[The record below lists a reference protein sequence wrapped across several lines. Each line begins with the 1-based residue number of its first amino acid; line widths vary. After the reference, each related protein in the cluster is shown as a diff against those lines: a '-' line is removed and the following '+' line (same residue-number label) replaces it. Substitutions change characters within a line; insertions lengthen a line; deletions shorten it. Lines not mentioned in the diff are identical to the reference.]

1 MTRYHS
7 IRCSIFPRSDYDIPT
22 YDWLARKVGWCSCPN
37 GSVLRAATA
46 PLACRPSGYRVYDHE
61 AVARL
66 RFIRNAK
73 ALGFTLREIGELL
86 SLRVNGRAR
95 CGDVQRKTEAKL
107 HGVEAKLTDLQALA
121 RALRGLIRMCQAGQP
136 IDRCQ
141 ILHHIEREQPASHQS
156 QKRRTS

>member
-1 MTRYHS
+1 MTSQRT
-7 IRCSIFPRSDYDIPT
+7 IG
-22 YDWLARKVGWCSCPN
+22 WLAKSAGVHVQTVRYYERQQLLSPVG
-37 GSVLRAATA
+37 R
-46 PLACRPSGYRVYDHE
+46 
-61 AVARL
+61 

-95 CGDVQRKTEAKL
+95 CGDVQRKAEAKL

-121 RALRGLIRMCQAGQP
+121 CALRGLIRMCQAGQP

-141 ILHHIEREQPASHQS
+141 ILRQMEREQPASQQS

>member
-1 MTRYHS
+1 MTPQRT
-7 IRCSIFPRSDYDIPT
+7 IG
-22 YDWLARKVGWCSCPN
+22 WLAKSAGVHVQTIRYYERQQLLSPGGRRS
-37 GSVLRAATA
+37 
-46 PLACRPSGYRVYDHE
+46 SGYRVYGHA

-86 SLRVNGRAR
+86 RLRVNGRAR
-95 CGDVQRKTEAKL
+95 CGDVQRKAEAKL

-136 IDRCQ
+136 IDHCQ
-141 ILHHIEREQPASHQS
+141 ILRQMEREQPASQQS

>member
-1 MTRYHS
+1 MTSQRT
-7 IRCSIFPRSDYDIPT
+7 IG
-22 YDWLARKVGWCSCPN
+22 WLAKSAGVHVQTVRYYERQQLLSPGER
-37 GSVLRAATA
+37 L
-46 PLACRPSGYRVYDHE
+46 PSGYRVYDHE

-95 CGDVQRKTEAKL
+95 CGDVQRKAETKL
-107 HGVEAKLTDLQALA
+107 HGVEAKLTDIQALA
-121 RALRGLIRMCQAGQP
+121 RALRGLIRTCQAGQP

>member
-1 MTRYHS
+1 MTSQRT
-7 IRCSIFPRSDYDIPT
+7 IG
-22 YDWLARKVGWCSCPN
+22 WLAKSAGVHVQTVRYYERQQLLSPVG
-37 GSVLRAATA
+37 R
-46 PLACRPSGYRVYDHE
+46 RPSGYRVYDHE

-86 SLRVNGRAR
+86 RLRVNGRAR
-95 CGDVQRKTEAKL
+95 CGDVQRKAEAKL

-136 IDRCQ
+136 IDHCQ
-141 ILHHIEREQPASHQS
+141 ILRQMEREQPASQQS